1 MSFSRLVQVL
11 NQLHTAA
18 QQHLA
23 SIQSLG
29 KLLGIAGHVLRRAP
43 LPTHHLALDS
53 ADYVVEWL
61 DLSVQ
66 R

>member
-1 MSFSRLVQVL
+1 MQVL
-11 NQLHTAA
+11 SQLQAHI
-18 QQHLA
+18 QHHLA
-23 SIQSLG
+23 SIQSLA
-29 KLLGIAGHVLRRAP
+29 KLLGISGHVLRRAP
-43 LPTHHLALDS
+43 LPTHHLAQDS